1 MFSAEDTYL
10 FAHSAYREVA
20 YQLQLPSSRA
30 AMHRLALE
38 IMELVHAADLGRVSL
53 ELAQHARL
61 GADDLDPAAASD
73 LRRRE
78 AAHLARALPRAVAAY
93 QHGSVV
99 AAARRLAD
107 ISDDT
112 ATRLDALLRLA
123 TAQRT
128 TGHLPDA
135 HRTLSELEAA
145 AAEHA
150 QYSTRASALISLAEI
165 EIVRG
170 HPAQAEAILDRVH
183 ELAKTH
189 HLIQAQGRELQY
201 RAHLKESTGDFAGA
215 EVMIGQAMQLFEQ
228 AGETSWLNACLGNLA
243 NVYGATGRREQAV
256 ATYRQLLLQFRA
268 DDNPNNVAVANSN
281 LGRQLMLLGRYA
293 EAADAL
299 QAALRIHRA
308 HGNRSSLSFVLMS
321 TAELALLQGELE
333 QSGLDIDEAIA
344 ISREDGYHMRYA
356 ACLGVRAGLWL
367 LLGHEDQAQ
376 EAAED
381 ARTEFEAAGGAA
393 FVAEYVD
400 VYRLRIAAS
409 LAAGARPQGKATS
422 RIAAGPPDPRWIAV
436 ARLILKGMQ
445 QQLAQR
451 KAQAGTPLQ
460 QAVDSGE
467 RLLHELESARAEKRP
482 ALVFRG
488 WLPGELTAPLRH
500 ALLLRLQQRGR
511 GGYDALRQLHPQ
523 LFADL
528 QG

>member
-38 IMELVHAADLGRVSL
+38 IMEHVHAADLGRVSL

-61 GADDLDPAAASD
+61 GADDLDPAAAAALTS
-73 LRRRE
+73 RE
-78 AAHLARALPRAVAAY
+78 AAHLARALPRAAAAY
-93 QHGSVV
+93 QHASVIT
-99 AAARRLAD
+99 AARRLAA
-107 ISDDT
+107 IASDP
-112 ATRLDALLRLA
+112 ATRLDALHRLA
-123 TAQRT
+123 TALRT
-128 TGHLPDA
+128 TGHLPEA
-135 HRTLSELEAA
+135 QRALEELEAA
-145 AAEHA
+145 ADAPPG
-150 QYSTRASALISLAEI
+150 TRATALIALAEI

-170 HPAQAEAILDRVH
+170 HHAQAEAILDRVH
-183 ELAKTH
+183 ELAARHGDPTV
-189 HLIQAQGRELQY
+189 LGRELQY

-215 EVMIGQAMQLFEQ
+215 EALIARALHEFEQ
-228 AGETSWLNACLGNLA
+228 VKDSTWLNASLGNLA

-256 ATYRQLLLQFRA
+256 ATYRQLLGRFRA
-268 DDNPNNVAVANSN
+268 DEQAASVAVAHSN
-281 LGRQLMLLGRYA
+281 MGRQLMLLGRYA
-293 EAADAL
+293 EADEAL
-299 QAALRIHRA
+299 KVALRIHRE
-308 HGNRSSLSFVLMS
+308 HGNRSSLSFALMS
-321 TAELALLQGELE
+321 SAELALLQGELE
-333 QSGLDIDEAIA
+333 QSGRDIDEAIA

-376 EAAED
+376 EAAEES
-381 ARTEFEAAGGAA
+381 RTEFEAAGGAA

-451 KAQAGTPLQ
+451 KSQQGTQLQ
-460 QAVDSGE
+460 QAVDAGE
-467 RLLHELESARAEKRP
+467 GLLHELERARDEKRP

-488 WLPGELTAPLRH
+488 WMPAELTQPQRK
-500 ALLLRLQQRGR
+500 ALLQRMHR
-511 GGYDALRQLHPQ
+511 RSRAEFDALRQYQPQ

-528 QG
+528 HA